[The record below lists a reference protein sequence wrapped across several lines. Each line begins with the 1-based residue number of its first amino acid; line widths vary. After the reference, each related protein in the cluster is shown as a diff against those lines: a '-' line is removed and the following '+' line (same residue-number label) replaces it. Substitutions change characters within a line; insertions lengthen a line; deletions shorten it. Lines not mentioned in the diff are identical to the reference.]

1 MRLFELFDKPLDYK
15 LMSTRTDAN
24 HGEKDYTYG
33 FRVDDYWYKVYV
45 SFYPMLSLMDEE
57 NIRGK
62 SLAEIVPPE
71 FVEQAEQYKLV
82 MSIDFGQFDYT
93 EKTVPV
99 RGKIPWGAGEERTGR
114 EGTGNELQV
123 FATVSQIGQE
133 MYNKYRDSIG
143 AIEFGVK
150 QSDPNRK
157 RLYNTLMRKFG
168 ITGKTRFE
176 FDIDTVDGEI
186 QDRVVIV
193 L

>member
-1 MRLFELFDKPLDYK
+1 M
-15 LMSTRTDAN
+15 
-24 HGEKDYTYG
+24 
-33 FRVDDYWYKVYV
+33 
-45 SFYPMLSLMDEE
+45 
-57 NIRGK
+57 
-62 SLAEIVPPE
+62 
-71 FVEQAEQYKLV
+71 LV

-133 MYNKYRDSIG
+133 MYNKYKDSIG

>member
-1 MRLFELFDKPLDYK
+1 MRLFELFDKPLDYE
-15 LMSTRTDAN
+15 LMGTSIDHN

-33 FRVDDYWYKVYV
+33 FRVGDYWYKVYI
-45 SFYPMLSLMDEE
+45 SLYPMLSLMDEE

-62 SLAEIVPPE
+62 SIAEIVPPE
-71 FVEQAEQYKLV
+71 FIESAKKYMLV
-82 MSIDFGQFDYT
+82 MSIDFGQFDYGT
-93 EKTVPV
+93 MVIPMRGEVPI
-99 RGKIPWGAGEERTGR
+99 GKGEERTGR

-133 MYNKYRDSIG
+133 IFNKYRASIG
-143 AIEFGVK
+143 AVEFGVK

-157 RLYNTLMRKFG
+157 RLYSALMRKFG
-168 ITGKTRFE
+168 ITGKTKFE
-176 FDIDTVDGEI
+176 FDIDADDGEL